1 MGGGGG
7 EGEWGA
13 ITRSSKTK
21 REEGPSDSRL
31 GRGWSLERKGNFMAD
46 ITSQNGLTRWQR
58 FSVI

>member
-7 EGEWGA
+7 GEWGA

-46 ITSQNGLTRWQR
+46 ITSQNGLTR
-58 FSVI
+58 